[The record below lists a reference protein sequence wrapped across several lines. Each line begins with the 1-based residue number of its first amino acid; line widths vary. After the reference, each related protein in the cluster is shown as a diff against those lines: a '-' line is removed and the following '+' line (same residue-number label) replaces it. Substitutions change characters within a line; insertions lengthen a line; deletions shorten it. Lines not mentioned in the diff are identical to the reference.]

1 MAVHESQTLTP
12 SEVEPYRFTV
22 EEFLGLDL
30 PPEHRYE
37 LIDGEILVMSPI
49 GPRHAD
55 LVERLADDIRS
66 KLGKKARVREEKPIR
81 MGKRGLPQPDIAVVE
96 PGNYAKDH
104 PTPAA
109 VLWIV
114 EVSDTTLRYD
124 LSKKIPAYARAGIPE
139 VWLLDLKNRKLLIF
153 REPKGSLYRVSL
165 TLEPGEPTAPLAFP
179 RVEIDFSW

>member
-1 MAVHESQTLTP
+1 MAVRELTTSLP
-12 SEVEPYRFTV
+12 EPYRFTV
-22 EEFLGLDL
+22 EEFSVLDL

-37 LIDGEILVMSPI
+37 LIEGEIFVMSPI

-81 MGKRGLPQPDIAVVE
+81 MGKRGLPQPDIAVVR
-96 PGNYAKDH
+96 PGNYAKEH
-104 PTPAA
+104 PTPEA
-109 VLWIV
+109 VFWII

-124 LSKKIPAYARAGIPE
+124 LSKKIPAYARTGIPE
-139 VWLLDLKNRKLLIF
+139 VWVLDLKNRKLLIF
-153 REPKGSLYRVSL
+153 REPKGKLYRVNL

-179 RVEIDFSW
+179 KTEIDFGW